1 MPARIEN
8 AFAQGLLV
16 RPTDR
21 QTNLLHVV
29 RAIATVTGAADFRAS
44 PRVKDLLALIGEP
57 QHLVFV
63 LIDGLG
69 FDNVRNLPP
78 DSFIQTHLRG
88 QIIAGCPSTTAC
100 ALTSIATAEY
110 PNQHGVTGWFTYLP
124 EFELTA
130 TVLPFHERFSHA
142 PLVAQGISVQQVLH
156 LDPICGKMQR
166 DVLTIVPASI
176 SDTPYNNY

>member
-1 MPARIEN
+1 MPSRIE
-8 AFAQGLLV
+8 ACFEEGLLV
-16 RPTDR
+16 RPSDGR
-21 QTNLLHVV
+21 MNLLHVV
-29 RAIATVTGAADFRAS
+29 RAIATLTGAAGFRAS
-44 PRVKDLLALIGEP
+44 PRVAEAMDFIGDA
-57 QHLVFV
+57 QHIVFV

-69 FDNVRNLPP
+69 FDNVRNLPR

-88 QIIAGCPSTTAC
+88 QITAGCPSTTAC

-142 PLVAQGISVQQVLH
+142 PLVARGISVQQVLH
-156 LDPICGKMQR
+156 LDPICGKMQ
-166 DVLTIVPASI
+166 
-176 SDTPYNNY
+176 